1 MWEKSRCGAF
11 LPNSPV
17 PGMTIIAEVW
27 CHYISIWLC
36 TVWLLVGH
44 NLQKKFQSFD
54 ISVLEWESN
63 CTIAFQIHSKSSSF
77 VFYSIWNKF
86 VIATLQAI
94 ILSSLI
100 PRLSPPPV
108 FDHVQYAKTEGEGL
122 GDLVVHSG
130 VTWWR

>member
-1 MWEKSRCGAF
+1 MAVI
-11 LPNSPV
+11 NS
-17 PGMTIIAEVW
+17 M
-27 CHYISIWLC
+27 
-36 TVWLLVGH
+36 WLLVGH
-44 NLQKKFQSFD
+44 NLQKKFQSFV
-54 ISVLEWESN
+54 ISVLLNTSFRLEWESN